1 MLVHAAQEKKDFQ
14 LVGLLEEKGH
24 DLIGTNANEL
34 FPSLAKNL
42 VISDSL
48 DKILT
53 VSDVVIDFTNPENS
67 VKVAEEAAKY
77 RVVDVI
83 GTTGFSK
90 SQIKKI
96 QNFSKNTT
104 IIRAGNMSL
113 GVNILT
119 GISAKIAEALDSD
132 FDIEIVEMH
141 HNKKVDAPSGT
152 ALMLGDSIAKTKG
165 KKLDN
170 LKLNN
175 LLTLR

>member
-1 MLVHAAQEKKDFQ
+1 MTYTVCTYITQGQVICRYALFLNEIKKLNNKVHKLSIIGATGRMGQMLVRAALEKKDFQ

-48 DKILT
+48 DKILK

-77 RVVDVI
+77 KVVDVI

-96 QNFSKNTT
+96 QNVSKNTT
-104 IIRAGNMSL
+104 IIRAGNSC
-113 GVNILT
+113 
-119 GISAKIAEALDSD
+119 
-132 FDIEIVEMH
+132 FQ
-141 HNKKVDAPSGT
+141 P
-152 ALMLGDSIAKTKG
+152 
-165 KKLDN
+165 
-170 LKLNN
+170 
-175 LLTLR
+175 